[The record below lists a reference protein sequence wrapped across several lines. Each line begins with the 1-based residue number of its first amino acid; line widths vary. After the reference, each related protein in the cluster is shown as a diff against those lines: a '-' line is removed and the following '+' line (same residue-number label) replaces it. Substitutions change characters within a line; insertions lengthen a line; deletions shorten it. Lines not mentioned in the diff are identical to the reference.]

1 LRVGDVLDAVL
12 RTGTFIDGAA
22 IKTPMDLAV
31 ELSNK
36 PSGSKVKIGYVT
48 RGYWQA
54 KTALILGKE

>member
-1 LRVGDVLDAVL
+1 LRVGDVLDAV
-12 RTGTFIDGAA
+12 DGAA

-36 PSGSKVKIGYVT
+36 PFGSKVKIGYVT

-54 KTALILGKE
+54 ETALILGKE